1 MKGKNILLSA
11 LLIAVAVLAGC
22 SEGVVYPAVPSS
34 VVVKQTGDFVAGQDF
49 DASKFQVVVTYFN
62 GTTSTLKDVAVDLLE
77 EETANGVTVGDKV
90 YVNVGYDINDNPVE
104 YTGAISRI
112 YSVSNVQVT
121 TAETSFPIDA
131 ETGKAIVDPSLFTV
145 TAFGSNDTPI
155 VLGPSNYSVEVVAN
169 EEITSDEYKQA
180 EEVEAT
186 ATIRFISNITNAND
200 LKAQQLS
207 VTATKTAT
215 PAASMDIL
223 DVTGFSVQQT
233 YKFPAFNYEELPA
246 IEDLYSEVFLLATLD
261 DGSANGLK
269 DQKKLASDVEGIEL
283 YYADADKGVAFDPAY
298 NSTNFVGGATNPE
311 SFNSGIAIKAT
322 WNGEPVEGQ
331 YTVPVAKTEIVLQ
344 YGGADLI
351 AGTAVN
357 DVMLS
362 AADFRAFL
370 KLDGQYA
377 GELALTDDMLK
388 VTTPASGKLTEGE
401 DAATVT
407 LTYMGLP
414 ATTTVDVAEGIPVT
428 LKSVAATL
436 EDFDAPAKQ
445 FYNALPTSDS
455 IAKDAIKVVATYS
468 NGTTEDVP
476 SANFTATYYYDME
489 TPLADIEKINNEYD
503 LASVDHIYILVA
515 YGETEEGVAFV
526 EVPLA
531 EPVAT
536 GAYLAAE
543 YEEAL
548 GSKIDWYVYLV
559 NNEGRIP
566 GNITSGYKV
575 WSGTASATLPIT
587 VTDEEQGPYFAT
599 YEGFTTANE
608 ITIPVGKS
616 YVTILGEHFVV
627 NLSEDVIPL
636 YGSAIPTTNF
646 STNYVI
652 DSESYD
658 VTGSSTPEIIAVETE
673 IPGQTIE
680 ESNTVQVTVQ
690 YVNKEGDTVTDATE
704 VTFAGIPYVTTSGID
719 SDDLTY
725 TADGETTALDL
736 VANQSYAVSNI
747 GIAESAY
754 EGFGGAKP
762 TVTQVKIDGGA
773 DTYTPGQS
781 FTPASTGVTYT
792 VTISYVGNT
801 GETTT
806 TTVGIA
812 AR

>member
-62 GTTSTLKDVAVDLLE
+62 GTTSTLKDVAVNLLE
-77 EETANGVTVGDKV
+77 DGTANGVTVGDKV

-112 YSVSNVQVT
+112 YTVSNVQVT
-121 TAETSFPIDA
+121 TEASFPIDA
-131 ETGKAIVDPSLFTV
+131 ETGKATVDPSLFTV
-145 TAFGSNDTPI
+145 TAYGSNDTPI
-155 VLGPSNYSVEVVAN
+155 VIGPSNYSVEVEAD
-169 EEITSDEYKQA
+169 TDAAGYDEA

-186 ATIRFISNITNAND
+186 ATVTFSSNIATANGMTS
-200 LKAQQLS
+200 ATAT
-207 VTATKTAT
+207 VTATKEAS
-215 PAASMDIL
+215 PVASMDIL

-246 IEDLYSEVFLLATLD
+246 IEDLYSEVVLLATLD

-370 KLDGQYA
+370 KLDDKYA
-377 GELALTDDMLK
+377 GELELTDEMLA
-388 VTTPASGKLTEGE
+388 VTTPATGNLTEGD

-407 LTYMGLP
+407 LSYMGLT
-414 ATTTVDVAEGIPVT
+414 ATTTVDVAEAIPVT
-428 LKSVAATL
+428 LKSVEATL
-436 EDFDAPAKQ
+436 EDYAAPAKQ
-445 FYNALPTSDS
+445 YYNTLPTSID
-455 IAKDAIKVVATYS
+455 KNAIKVVATYS
-468 NGTTEDVP
+468 NGDTEVVSSDR
-476 SANFTATYYYDME
+476 FTATYYYDME
-489 TPLADIEKINNEYD
+489 TPLADVEKINNEYD

-543 YEEAL
+543 YEGAL
-548 GSKIDWYVYLV
+548 GSEINWYIYLV

-575 WSGTASATLPIT
+575 WSGTASATLPTT

-636 YGSAIPTTNF
+636 YGSVIPTTDL

-658 VTGSSTPEIIAVETE
+658 ATGSSTPEIIAVKTE

-690 YVNKEGDTVTDATE
+690 YVNKEGDTVTDTTE

-719 SDDLTY
+719 SGDLTY
-725 TADGETTALDL
+725 TVDGETTALDL

-773 DTYTPGQS
+773 DTYAPGQS

-792 VTISYVGNT
+792 VTISYVDNT